1 MNHTTNYQLNQWEK
15 TDRIMM
21 DDFNADNQKIDAA
34 LGTIPKLAV
43 GSYTGDGAAE
53 NTITLG
59 FKPQLMIIYPAEAG
73 NGNTENITIM
83 LLGDQARFSSSG
95 NTVMVSPYYSGNVL
109 MFDVTRLENGV
120 VLMRSAAWDEK
131 TNMNTAGKSFTYF
144 AIG

>member
-1 MNHTTNYQLNQWEK
+1 MNHTTNYQLNQWAK
-15 TDRIMM
+15 SDRIMM

-43 GSYTGDGAAE
+43 GTYTGDGAAE

-131 TNMNTAGKSFTYF
+131 TNMNTTGKSFTYF